1 MKRTCRS
8 TCSGRSVPVF
18 RRVLSCG
25 SPMQD
30 GNGEAPAG
38 LAERILAGDRG
49 AEAELVEFFG
59 PRIFAILCA
68 RTQDREASRD
78 LLHDALLGILKAL
91 RRGELREAGK
101 LPAFVASVARNIAH
115 THLRG
120 RARARLSVP
129 IDDDIAARSDADAV
143 ETVERQTQVRQALLQ
158 LDRTDRDILTRIL
171 AEGQKLAAI
180 ARSLGMTQEAVRQRK
195 SRALRKVAEIVKEL

>member
-1 MKRTCRS
+1 M
-8 TCSGRSVPVF
+8 
-18 RRVLSCG
+18 
-25 SPMQD
+25 
-30 GNGEAPAG
+30 
-38 LAERILAGDRG
+38 
-49 AEAELVEFFG
+49 
-59 PRIFAILCA
+59 
-68 RTQDREASRD
+68 
-78 LLHDALLGILKAL
+78 
-91 RRGELREAGK
+91 
-101 LPAFVASVARNIAH
+101 ARNIAH

>member
-1 MKRTCRS
+1 
-8 TCSGRSVPVF
+8 
-18 RRVLSCG
+18 
-25 SPMQD
+25 MQD
-30 GNGEAPAG
+30 ANGEPSAG
-38 LAERILAGDRG
+38 LAERILDGDRG
-49 AEAELVEFFG
+49 AAAELVACFG

-91 RRGELREAGK
+91 RRRELRDAGK

-120 RARARLSVP
+120 RVRARLSQP
-129 IDDDIAARSDADAV
+129 IEDDIAAPCDGDAV
-143 ETVERQTQVRQALLQ
+143 EAAERLTQVRQALVQ

-171 AEGQKLAAI
+171 TEGQKLASI

-195 SRALRKVAEIVKEL
+195 SRALRKVVEIVKGL